1 MPLTKWNPNTKWHIY
16 SNQLI
21 PEDPASEAERTA
33 NRALTANVHTQFA
46 CIPTTWTCTSE
57 GAAAMMGGK
66 PSLRYPLRSE
76 STETALHSS
85 VDPESG

>member
-1 MPLTKWNPNTKWHIY
+1 MTLSEWNPNTKWHTY

-46 CIPTTWTCTSE
+46 CIPTTWTCTLE
-57 GAAAMMGGK
+57 GAAGAQ
-66 PSLRYPLRSE
+66 P
-76 STETALHSS
+76 
-85 VDPESG
+85 